1 MHVLINLRSQ
11 QRRKYCKL
19 FQQFAGDTAKNNLDE
34 EENIIM
40 NGDFNCPLNP
50 STDKK
55 GGLLNPR
62 KAVIS
67 TIGNLPEE
75 RDLVDIYG
83 GSKILRKKASHGVK
97 TRS

>member
-1 MHVLINLRSQ
+1 MTLQ
-11 QRRKYCKL
+11 
-19 FQQFAGDTAKNNLDE
+19 KNNLDE